1 MYNNSV
7 IKTPLSRSYSFYYR
21 ILNHQEEYSN
31 SLSTQQYQ
39 EHVKK
44 IGSFETVNYNFIQVE
59 DFWAIFQHLKKPDN
73 CKPGVGFYLVMFY
86 LIKFKQE
93 IKPLW
98 EDDCNKKGGR
108 ISFRLNKKFTT
119 L

>member
-21 ILNHQEEYSN
+21 ILNHKEEYSN

-59 DFWAIFQHLKKPDN
+59 IDEIVKKN
-73 CKPGVGFYLVMFY
+73 
-86 LIKFKQE
+86 I
-93 IKPLW
+93 
-98 EDDCNKKGGR
+98 EDRGIVCIDEFDKIAR
-108 ISFRLNKKFTT
+108 DVFF
-119 L
+119 